1 MKGWFYMRKGIS
13 VFLGLEMSTQ
23 ENLEYMRL
31 AKEKGFTEIFT
42 STHIP
47 EANYNI
53 IEKDIKLFL
62 DEAKK
67 LNMSVSVDISPNTFE
82 LLGIE
87 RNNFVKLKGFGI
99 DVVRLDFGYSID
111 EIAELSNND
120 YGLNIQ
126 LNASTLNAKMLLEL
140 DNKNVNYNN
149 ITACHNYYPRE
160 DIGISEKLFVERNKE
175 FKKRGIEISAFVPCH
190 DKKRGPVYEG
200 LPTLEK
206 HRRLDPYLPTKHLF
220 ALGTDIVYFGDMKAS
235 DIELSTVGRIKTPFE
250 FRVEFKTLNEDI
262 KQYILNNEFSQR
274 VDEAENVVRIEE
286 SRYYFNEK
294 NPVEKECIG
303 VRPIGTIT
311 IDNKD
316 YLRYMGEMQITKV
329 NLDFDERVNLVA
341 QIREEDLF
349 LLNYIKGGDKL
360 NFIL

>member
-1 MKGWFYMRKGIS
+1 MRKGIS
-13 VFLGLEMSTQ
+13 VFLGLEVSTE

-42 STHIP
+42 SMHIP
-47 EANYNI
+47 EANYNV
-53 IEKDIKLFL
+53 IESDIKVFL

-67 LNMSVSVDISPNTFE
+67 LNMSVSVDISPNTFA

-87 RNNFVKLKGFGI
+87 KNDFMKLKEFGI

-120 YGLNIQ
+120 YGLSIQ
-126 LNASTLNAKMLLEL
+126 LNASTLNSRMLLEL
-140 DNKNVNYNN
+140 DAKNVNYNN

-160 DIGISEKLFVERNKE
+160 DTGISEKLFIERNKE
-175 FKKRGIEISAFVPCH
+175 FKKRGMEVSAFVPSH
-190 DKKRGPVYEG
+190 NKKRGPVYEG

-206 HRRLDPYLPTKHLF
+206 HRRLNPYISTKHLF
-220 ALGTDIVYFGDMKAS
+220 ALGADIVYFGDLKAS
-235 DIELSTVGRIKTPFE
+235 SEELSMIGKIKTPFE
-250 FRVEFKTLNEDI
+250 FRIKFKTLNEDI
-262 KQYILNNEFSQR
+262 KQYILNNELSQR
-274 VDEAENVVRIEE
+274 VDEAENVIRIEE

-294 NPVEKECIG
+294 NPIEKECVGI
-303 VRPIGTIT
+303 RAIGTIT

-316 YLRYMGEMQITKV
+316 YLRYMGEMQIAKI
-329 NLDFDERVNLVA
+329 NLGYDERVNIIGSV
-341 QIREEDLF
+341 IEEDLF
-349 LLNYIKGGDKL
+349 LLNYIKGGDKM